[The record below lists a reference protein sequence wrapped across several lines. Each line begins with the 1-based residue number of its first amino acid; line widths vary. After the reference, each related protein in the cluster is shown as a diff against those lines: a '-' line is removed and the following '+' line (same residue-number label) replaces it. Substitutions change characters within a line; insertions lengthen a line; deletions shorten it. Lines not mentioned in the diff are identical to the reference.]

1 MVSRRHSRTG
11 QGGRGNGLFDPKAVE
26 TFQCGK
32 TYLCKDLVD
41 PRRPRGTPHGRRT
54 VAGGRAG
61 GDSCLCSVH
70 DCGAVCLHL
79 RHCPCLQ

>member
-1 MVSRRHSRTG
+1 VVSRRHSRTG

-61 GDSCLCSVH
+61 GRGLVSVLCT
-70 DCGAVCLHL
+70 
-79 RHCPCLQ
+79 